1 MNESVL
7 TWGAAALALFWS
19 VGAYNRLVRL
29 RAAALQTYAVLDS
42 HLVRHS
48 ELLAVC
54 LTPAA
59 PALSASKVGE
69 PQDSAAA
76 RWAGLAGAANQFATA
91 LGAARTRPLE
101 GRAVAALASAL
112 TVLTMAWRRLLEECH
127 DLAGEPI
134 PESIQARWTLL
145 TSQTD
150 AARDAFNAA
159 VADYNSAIGAFPAVL
174 LAWLFGMKP
183 AQPL

>member
-29 RAAALQTYAVLDS
+29 RAAALQAYAMLDS

-48 ELLAVC
+48 ELLATC
-54 LTPAA
+54 LA
-59 PALSASKVGE
+59 PEVLAPTAPRVTE
-69 PQDSAAA
+69 PQDAAA
-76 RWAGLAGAANQFATA
+76 VRWAGLAGAAGQFNAA
-91 LGAARTRPLE
+91 LGAARGRPLE
-101 GRAVAALASAL
+101 GRSVAALASAM
-112 TVLTMAWRRLLEECH
+112 TVLTMAWQRLLDECH
-127 DLAGEPI
+127 DLAGDPI

-159 VADYNSAIGAFPAVL
+159 VADYNGAIGEFPAVL

-183 AQPL
+183 AQQL